1 MSNAAAA
8 TAANA
13 APGSAAQRVLRVL
26 SGPHTGAESALQSER
41 LLVGNLESECDVV
54 IDVGR
59 PERHICL
66 IRASPDGWTV
76 LSIAGDLWVGDTY
89 VEPQQT
95 RDIASGIVLTLGRV
109 SFCLA
114 DTQHVN
120 WSLVKPP
127 KALIK
132 PEELGPVPT
141 VVLSASGE
149 HKLRKWHAAKLAA
162 GIGISALTMASA
174 GAYLANAWTVRVPSA
189 EEVAVR
195 LKNEQTLV
203 AALPFGKELKL
214 TRPADTP
221 NRVLVQGY
229 LPQREQA
236 QALERALREAEI
248 TADYRVHA
256 VDELGQDVARRMQR
270 PKAEQV
276 RYLEDG
282 RFVVNTQ
289 SDELEVQDRHARETL
304 QEVPPLKGLHL
315 SVDDIQDPAGKPIVV
330 TYERSVERPSEI
342 IVSELDVI
350 RQRMRFVPR
359 EVRQG
364 PMPSVVLDNGTRYF
378 EGATLPDGT
387 VLKRIGANELIVLQ
401 GKGERIL
408 PIPGDTTRLSALE
421 PKPPRTNAPP
431 ARSRKNQNK

>member
-1 MSNAAAA
+1 
-8 TAANA
+8 
-13 APGSAAQRVLRVL
+13 VL

-76 LSIAGDLWVGDTY
+76 LSIAGDLWVGDAY
-89 VEPQQT
+89 VLPQQT

-109 SFCLA
+109 SFCVA
-114 DTQHVN
+114 DAQHVN

-127 KALIK
+127 KELIK

-141 VVLSASGE
+141 VVLSASSE

-174 GAYLANAWTVRVPSA
+174 GAYLANAWAVRVPSA
-189 EEVAVR
+189 EEVSTR
-195 LKNEQTLV
+195 LKNEQAMV

-214 TRPADTP
+214 TRPAETP

-236 QALERALREAEI
+236 QALERALRDAEM
-248 TADYRVHA
+248 TADYRIVA
-256 VDELGQDVARRMQR
+256 VDELGNDVARRMQR

-282 RFVVNTQ
+282 RFLVNTQ
-289 SDELEVQDRHARETL
+289 SDELDVQDRHARETL

-315 SVDDIQDPAGKPIVV
+315 SVDDIHDPAGKPIVV
-330 TYERSVERPSEI
+330 RYERSVERPSEI

-364 PMPSVVLDNGTRYF
+364 TIPSVVLDNGMRYF

-408 PIPGDTTRLSALE
+408 PIPGDTTRVSASE
-421 PKPPRTNAPP
+421 SKPPRAIVPP
-431 ARSRKNQNK
+431 ARGRKNQNK

>member
-1 MSNAAAA
+1 MSDTDAA
-8 TAANA
+8 TAAAA

-26 SGPHTGAESALQSER
+26 SGPHTGAESELRSER

-66 IRASPDGWTV
+66 VRASADGWTV
-76 LSIAGDLWVGDTY
+76 LSIAGDLWVADAY
-89 VEPQQT
+89 VLPQQT

-109 SFCLA
+109 SFCVA
-114 DTQHVN
+114 DAQHVN

-127 KALIK
+127 KELIK

-141 VVLSASGE
+141 AVLRASGK
-149 HKLRKWHAAKLAA
+149 HKLRKWHAARLAA

-174 GAYLANAWTVRVPSA
+174 GAYLTNAWTVRVPSA
-189 EEVAVR
+189 DEVAVR
-195 LKNEQTLV
+195 LKNEQAMV
-203 AALPFGKELKL
+203 AALPFGKELAL

-229 LPQREQA
+229 LPQRDQA

-248 TADYRVHA
+248 TADYRIHA

-276 RYLEDG
+276 RYLDKG
-282 RFVVNTQ
+282 RFVINTQ
-289 SDELEVQDRHARETL
+289 SDELEVQDRRARETL

-315 SVDDIQDPAGKPIVV
+315 SVDDVQGPEGKPIVV

-342 IVSELDVI
+342 IVGELDVI
-350 RQRMRFVPR
+350 RQRMRFVVR
-359 EVRQG
+359 EVKWG
-364 PMPSVVLDNGTRYF
+364 GFPSVVLDNGIRYF
-378 EGATLPDGT
+378 EGAALPDGT
-387 VLKRIGANELIVLQ
+387 VLKRIDNDKLVLLQ

-408 PIPGDTTRLSALE
+408 PIPSDTTRVSAQE
-421 PKPPRTNAPP
+421 PPPRANKP
-431 ARSRKNQNK
+431 AARARKNQSK